1 MPPLPAN
8 WPNSGLL
15 SDLYQFTMLQ
25 AYFDGSMNDTAVF
38 EFFVRRL
45 PRERNFLLAAGLEQ
59 ALEYLEQLHFSAD
72 DIEPLRATGLFHEA
86 FLESLRELRFTGSVD
101 AIPEGTL
108 CFGNEPLLR
117 VTARLPEAQLVESR
131 LINILH
137 FQTLIASKAA
147 RCVLAAPGKQLV
159 DFGMRRAHG
168 AEAALLAA
176 RASYIAGFAGTA
188 TVFAKRAFD
197 IPVFGTMAHSFIEAH
212 DSEEA
217 AFEHF
222 ARSHR
227 GPVVLLIDTYDTEL
241 GAERVARLANRL
253 ASANIAIH
261 SVRLDSGD
269 LGVLA
274 GKVRGILD
282 RAGQSSIKIF
292 ASGGIDELEMQE
304 LLAAGAPIDGFG
316 IGTSL
321 DVSTDLPALD
331 CAYKLQEYAGTA
343 RRKRSTGKATWPGAK
358 QVFRCYGSD
367 GLLACDVLTLV
378 TDSPSGEPLLR
389 PVIRNGRRI
398 ATSPALGAVRETA
411 RRELERLPQPLR
423 SLTQHA
429 EYPVEV
435 AAPLQAL
442 AAEVDR
448 RLGFLS

>member
-1 MPPLPAN
+1 MPPLPAD

-25 AYFDGSMNDTAVF
+25 AYFDRGMDDIAVF

-45 PRERNFLLAAGLEQ
+45 PRERNFLLTAGLEQ
-59 ALEYLEQLHFSAD
+59 ALDYLEHLHFSHE
-72 DIEPLRATGLFHEA
+72 DIETLRATDLFHEA
-86 FLESLRELRFTGSVD
+86 FLESLHELRFTGSVD

-117 VTARLPEAQLVESR
+117 VTARLPEAQVIESR
-131 LINILH
+131 LINLLH

-147 RCVLAAPGKQLV
+147 RCVLAAPEKQLI

-188 TVFAKRAFD
+188 TVLAKQAFD

-222 ARSHR
+222 ARGHR
-227 GPVVLLIDTYDTEL
+227 GPVVLLIDTYDTEV
-241 GAERVARLANRL
+241 GAERVARLASRL
-253 ASANIAIH
+253 AAEDIAIR

-269 LGVLA
+269 LDVLSR
-274 GKVRGILD
+274 KVRAILD
-282 RAGQSSIKIF
+282 RGGHSGISIF
-292 ASGGIDELEMQE
+292 ASGGIDELEMQA
-304 LLAAGAPIDGFG
+304 LVAAGAPIDGFG

-321 DVSTDLPALD
+321 DVSADLPALD
-331 CAYKLQEYAGTA
+331 CAYKLQEYARTA

-358 QVFRCYGSD
+358 QVFRRHADDGS
-367 GLLACDVLTLV
+367 LAHDVLTLV
-378 TDSPSGEPLLR
+378 SDRLPGEALLGPMMR
-389 PVIRNGRRI
+389 DGRRI
-398 ATSPALGAVRETA
+398 TASPALGAVRERA
-411 RRELERLPQPLR
+411 RRELQRLPEPLR
-423 SLTQHA
+423 SLTQHV

-435 AAPLQAL
+435 SPALQAL
-442 AAEVDR
+442 TADVDR
-448 RLGFLS
+448 RLGR

>member
-25 AYFDGSMNDTAVF
+25 AYFDGGMDDTAVF

-59 ALEYLEQLHFSAD
+59 VLDYLEQLHFSSE
-72 DIEPLRATGLFHEA
+72 DIEALRGTGLFHDA

-108 CFGNEPLLR
+108 CFGNEPLVR
-117 VTARLPEAQLVESR
+117 VTARLPEAQLIESR
-131 LINILH
+131 VINLLH
-137 FQTLIASKAA
+137 FQTLVASKAA

-168 AEAALLAA
+168 AEAALFAA

-188 TVFAKRAFD
+188 TVLANHAFD
-197 IPVFGTMAHSFIEAH
+197 IPIFGTMAHSFIEAH

-222 ARSHR
+222 ARGHR
-227 GPVVLLIDTYDTEL
+227 GPVVLLIDTYDTEV
-241 GAERVARLANRL
+241 GAERVVRL
-253 ASANIAIH
+253 ASHLALENIAIR

-274 GKVRGILD
+274 HKVRGILD
-282 RAGQSSIKIF
+282 RGGHTGIKIF
-292 ASGGIDELEMQE
+292 ASGGIDEIEIQE

-358 QVFRCYGSD
+358 QVFRRYASD
-367 GLLACDVLTLV
+367 GSLAGDVLTLV
-378 TDSPSGEPLLR
+378 SDGRPGEALLE
-389 PVIRNGRRI
+389 PVMRNGRRL
-398 ATSPALGAVRETA
+398 APSPELAAVRERA
-411 RRELERLPQPLR
+411 RRELKRLPAPLC
-423 SLTQHA
+423 SLTEHV

-435 AAPLQAL
+435 SAALEAL

-448 RLGFLS
+448 RIDRG